1 MCASN
6 RGASFGE
13 ENLEPSMQMESMVGD
28 DILLP
33 EDSQILKS
41 YEIMKQF

>member
-1 MCASN
+1 MRESN
-6 RGASFGE
+6 RAGSFGE

-41 YEIMKQF
+41 YEILKQY